1 LLFLSSLAQLI
12 FMFVIMV
19 GQEVIG
25 RAADR
30 RALATFNHAE
40 VVLLQCQ
47 HLQQHMHA
55 QDATIAH
62 LVHELTARPAPSPAR

>member
-1 LLFLSSLAQLI
+1 
-12 FMFVIMV
+12 
-19 GQEVIG
+19 VIG